1 MSIKSKEYWKKR
13 ADKEE
18 KKVYKDGDKLLK
30 EFEKNLNKAKKEIQS
45 GINDLIIKYMD
56 RTELSYAEA
65 MKYLTSSEFKEW
77 RMTLEEYMKEIDR
90 MSNLNPE
97 IAKRLKLE
105 LETLATKSRI
115 SRLDT
120 LNAQIDVSLSKKSY
134 EEQEGL
140 KTALGSVYKDS
151 YKSLRLDFGVESSSA
166 ILDDKIIK
174 DLIAYP
180 WSGTDYSSRIWEN
193 RSALSKVLKQEIVQS
208 FIQGISVKD
217 LTNKMMGRLESD
229 RKNTERLVRTEL
241 SYALNK
247 ATKLSYEDSE
257 IEEYEYL
264 AEIDSRTSQECKKLN
279 GQVFK
284 TEDAKAGVNYPPMHP
299 HCRSTTIPVISYEN
313 IGKQKKNYQK
323 NDIIEEKEKFNNFT
337 EAKKGLENKGVVFKD
352 NLSKLDEKLLLD
364 NANKLNELLSKY
376 EEAQKYVK
384 ENTFTF
390 DTKRG
395 SFIGM
400 CSSNLSESSQTIYL
414 NPEYFKNY
422 DKYIEQQM
430 KQIENKWK
438 MPALKEKAASYTIS
452 HEFGHFIQNILFKKI
467 KEKNPGE
474 WEEIK
479 KKALS
484 KTTNSATLRIIRGW
498 YNNQAKMMKKDIV
511 LMANKLDNNVN
522 LKNYKEYISEYG
534 ETDPHEFFAE
544 CFANLECGN
553 PNILGKA
560 IENYLKEVF

>member
-56 RTELSYAEA
+56 RTELSYTEA

-77 RMTLEEYMKEIDR
+77 RMTLEEYMKKIDR
-90 MSNLNPE
+90 MSNLSPE

-120 LNAQIDVSLSKKSY
+120 LNAQIDISLSKKSY

-140 KTALGSVYKDS
+140 KMTLGTVYKNS
-151 YKSLRLDFGVESSSA
+151 YKSLRLDFGVESSAA

-174 DLIAYP
+174 NLIAYP
-180 WSGTDYSSRIWEN
+180 WSGTNYSSRIWEN

-229 RKNTERLVRTEL
+229 KKNTERLVRTEL

-264 AEIDSRTSQECKKLN
+264 AEIDSRTSQECKNLN

-313 IGKQKKNYQK
+313 FGKKKDRSKETEENKKEASKKIIKNSKK
-323 NDIIEEKEKFNNFT
+323 NDIIKEKEFIF
-337 EAKKGLENKGVVFKD
+337 KK
-352 NLSKLDEKLLLD
+352 
-364 NANKLNELLSKY
+364 ANTI
-376 EEAQKYVK
+376 EEAEEYSRKVL
-384 ENTFTF
+384 
-390 DTKRG
+390 G
-395 SFIGM
+395 LSFI
-400 CSSNLSESSQTIYL
+400 
-414 NPEYFKNY
+414 EYSKFHIDMANM
-422 DKYIEQQM
+422 I
-430 KQIENKWK
+430 NKELTEYYNVFGN
-438 MPALKEKAASYTIS
+438 LKEKGVLYNVEIYTKLPKDAVAAYASPYKL
-452 HEFGHFIQNILFKKI
+452 ILMKNVKAKNTLDKMQKTAEKCFEAGFWST
-467 KEKNPGE
+467 KEKE
-474 WEEIK
+474 HV
-479 KKALS
+479 
-484 KTTNSATLRIIRGW
+484 IRHEAGHAI
-498 YNNQAKMMKKDIV
+498 QHMI
-511 LMANKLDNNVN
+511 LDKN
-522 LKNYKEYISEYG
+522 LKKSKEIAFLRKTMAEKYGVYKREDWEKGRKDLKKMKDVGKEFSYYALYSDGEFVAESVAEYM
-534 ETDPHEFFAE
+534 A
-544 CFANLECGN
+544 GN
-553 PNILGKA
+553 PRKIA
-560 IENYLKEVF
+560 KEVVKILLEGD